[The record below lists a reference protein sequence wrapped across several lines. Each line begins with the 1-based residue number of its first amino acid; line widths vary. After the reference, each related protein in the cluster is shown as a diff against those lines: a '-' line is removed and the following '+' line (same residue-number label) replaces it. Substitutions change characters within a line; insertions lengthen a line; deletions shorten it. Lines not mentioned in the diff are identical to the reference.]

1 VQSVALDWSIWIP
14 DVCLWSKTFLYKGRH
29 KEEGVSAVEVP
40 QLRVEA
46 GKVFILDVK
55 TFSFHP
61 AH

>member
-1 VQSVALDWSIWIP
+1 
-14 DVCLWSKTFLYKGRH
+14 LYKGRH